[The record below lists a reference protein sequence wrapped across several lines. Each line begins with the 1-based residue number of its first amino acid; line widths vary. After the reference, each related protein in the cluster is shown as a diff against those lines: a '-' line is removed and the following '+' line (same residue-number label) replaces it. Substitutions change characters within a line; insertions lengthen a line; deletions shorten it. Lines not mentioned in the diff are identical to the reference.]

1 MASALQPKML
11 AAARRAPSTP
21 REENHPMSTPTAVGL
36 ALAGILLLPLA
47 GYAADGT
54 DSAKTVVKD
63 SVITTKIKAALAA
76 EKVSSLV
83 KIGVETDGAGAVV
96 LTGSVT
102 TQARSDKAAKIAAA
116 VKGVT
121 AVDNRIQIV
130 ADK

>member
-1 MASALQPKML
+1 MNRKFAASYF
-11 AAARRAPSTP
+11 
-21 REENHPMSTPTAVGL
+21 V
-36 ALAGILLLPLA
+36 AGALLLPIA
-47 GYAADGT
+47 GYTADS
-54 DSAKTVVKD
+54 DSDRSSPKAFVKD

-83 KIGVETDGAGAVV
+83 KIGVETDGKGAVV

-102 TQARSDKAAKIAAA
+102 TQARSDKAAQIAAA

>member
-1 MASALQPKML
+1 MSNHI
-11 AAARRAPSTP
+11 AA
-21 REENHPMSTPTAVGL
+21 GL
-36 ALAGILLLPLA
+36 ALAGILSLPLA
-47 GYAADGT
+47 GHAAEGT

-96 LTGSVT
+96 LTGTVT
-102 TQARSDKAAKIAAA
+102 TQARADKAAKIAAA

-121 AVDNRIQIV
+121 AVDNRIQIA

>member
-1 MASALQPKML
+1 MRHSIV
-11 AAARRAPSTP
+11 S
-21 REENHPMSTPTAVGL
+21 SL
-36 ALAGILLLPLA
+36 ALAGLLILPLA
-47 GYAADGT
+47 GHAAEAT

-83 KIGVETDGAGAVV
+83 KIGVETDGIGAVV
-96 LTGSVT
+96 LTGTVT
-102 TQARSDKAAKIAAA
+102 TKARFDKAAEIAAA

-121 AVDNRIQIV
+121 AVDNRIQVV